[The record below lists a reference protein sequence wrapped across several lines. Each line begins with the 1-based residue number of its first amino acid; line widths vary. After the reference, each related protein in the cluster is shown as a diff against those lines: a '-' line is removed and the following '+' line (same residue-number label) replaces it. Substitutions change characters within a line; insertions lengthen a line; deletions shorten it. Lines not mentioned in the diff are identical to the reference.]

1 MNAHFLYLAL
11 AIVTEVAATTA
22 LKATDGF
29 TRLMPS
35 LCVVVGYSCAFFF
48 LSLAMKVLPVGVIYA
63 IWSGCG
69 IVLVSIVA
77 WLVYGQTLDVPAVVG
92 IALIVAG
99 VIVLN
104 GFSQSAAH

>member
-1 MNAHFLYLAL
+1 MSAHFLYLAL

-35 LCVVVGYSCAFFF
+35 LLVVAGYSCAFFF

-69 IVLVSIVA
+69 IVLVSVVA
-77 WLVYGQTLDVPAVVG
+77 WLVYGQTLDVPAVAG
-92 IALIVAG
+92 IVLVVAG

-104 GFSQSAAH
+104 LSQSTAH